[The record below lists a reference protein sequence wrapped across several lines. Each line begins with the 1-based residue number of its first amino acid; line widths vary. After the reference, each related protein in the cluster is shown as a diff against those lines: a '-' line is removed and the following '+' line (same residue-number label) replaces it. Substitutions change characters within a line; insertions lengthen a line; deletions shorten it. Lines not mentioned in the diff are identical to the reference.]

1 VSCARC
7 GSTAEGLARPPLPG
21 ALGLRVQAET
31 CRSCWEAWLRMQ
43 VMVINEQRL
52 TPADPGHYARLLGEM
67 RTFLGL
73 GEEGAR

>member
-1 VSCARC
+1 
-7 GSTAEGLARPPLPG
+7 
-21 ALGLRVQAET
+21 
-31 CRSCWEAWLRMQ
+31 MQ

-73 GEEGAR
+73 GEDGAP